1 MIIMNPITGSLTRP
15 EVKIARIL
23 MVVIFLALI
32 RTIAEMFRLQAEQS
46 HFSYQQV
53 RMCVSGAL
61 TAAIGLFIMVLLSFW
76 SKHWIIIFLGG
87 ITLFLLVMIKEGLR

>member
-1 MIIMNPITGSLTRP
+1 
-15 EVKIARIL
+15 

-32 RTIAEMFRLQAEQS
+32 RTIVEMFRLHDMS
-46 HFSYQQV
+46 SPLSYQQV

-76 SKHWIIIFLGG
+76 SKHLIIIFLGI
-87 ITLFLLVMIKEGLR
+87 ITLVSLLVIKEVLSY

>member
-1 MIIMNPITGSLTRP
+1 MKPVTGYFNRP

-23 MVVIFLALI
+23 TVVIFLALI
-32 RTIAEMFRLQAEQS
+32 RTIVEMFRWQDGQS
-46 HFSYQQV
+46 FLKV

-87 ITLFLLVMIKEGLR
+87 ITLLSLVMIKEGLR